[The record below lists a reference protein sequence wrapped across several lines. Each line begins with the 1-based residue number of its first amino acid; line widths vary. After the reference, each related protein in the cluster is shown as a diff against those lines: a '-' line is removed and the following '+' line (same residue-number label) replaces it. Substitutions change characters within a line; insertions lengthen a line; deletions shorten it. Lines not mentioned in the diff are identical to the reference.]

1 MKKLLVNFILDES
14 GSMTCIKDQ
23 TISGFNE
30 YVDSL
35 KPKGKAARFTFTK
48 FNSEKTNIVCDNIPV
63 KDVLLLTSQN
73 YCPSALTP
81 LYDAI
86 GGSIKAIEKALTKE
100 PLDVL
105 CVIMTDGQENCSRE
119 FTRNRIFEIIAEK
132 QKEGWTFAYLGA
144 NQDSWGEGEKVGIV
158 GSNTMDFAYD
168 STGVTRAFASTI
180 VATGRYMSNR
190 ISSYASGHSQ
200 AVASTNYFANMEELK
215 DDVEE
220 YEKKIK
226 ERNDNKIGGI

>member
-14 GSMTCIKDQ
+14 GSMTSIKDQ

-48 FNSEKTNIVCDNIPV
+48 FNSRATSVVCDNIPV
-63 KDVLLLTSQN
+63 KDVPLLTSRN
-73 YCPSALTP
+73 YVPNDLTP

-86 GGSIKAIEKALTKE
+86 GASVKAVEKALEKE
-100 PLDVL
+100 SVDVL

-119 FTRNRIFEIIAEK
+119 FTRSKIFEIIEDK

-144 NQDSWGEGEKVGIV
+144 NQDSWGEGAKVGIS
-158 GSNTMDFAYD
+158 GANTLDFAYD
-168 STGVTRAFASTI
+168 STGVTRAFASTMA
-180 VATGRYMSNR
+180 ATNRYMNHR
-190 ISSYASGHSQ
+190 AVSYASGNPQVSNT
-200 AVASTNYFANMEELK
+200 SYFANMEEL
-215 DDVEE
+215 DSDVKK

-226 ERNDNKIGGI
+226 ERDKKDKK

>member
-14 GSMTCIKDQ
+14 GSMTSIKDQ

-35 KPKGKAARFTFTK
+35 KPKGKSARFTFTK
-48 FNSEKTNIVCDNIPV
+48 FNSDRTSIVCDNIPV
-63 KDVLLLTSQN
+63 KDVPLLTSSN
-73 YCPSALTP
+73 YIPNNLTP

-86 GGSIKAIEKALTKE
+86 GASIKTIDRALTKE

-119 FTRNRIFEIIAEK
+119 FTRSKIFDIISEK

-144 NQDSWGEGEKVGIV
+144 NQDSWGEGVKVGIA
-158 GSNTMDFAYD
+158 GDNTLDFAYD
-168 STGVTRAFASTI
+168 SAGVTRGFASTMA
-180 VATGRYMSNR
+180 ATNRYMSNR
-190 ISSYASGHSQ
+190 VASYASGRSEMC
-200 AVASTNYFANMEELK
+200 SNTSYYANMEELK
-215 DDVEE
+215 GDVEE

-226 ERNDNKIGGI
+226 ERDKKNKK

>member
-14 GSMTCIKDQ
+14 GSMTSIKDQ

-35 KPKGKAARFTFTK
+35 KPKGKAAHFTFTK
-48 FNSEKTNIVCDNIPV
+48 FNSNGTRIVCDNVPA
-63 KDVLLLTSQN
+63 KDVPLLTSSN
-73 YCPSALTP
+73 YCPDALTP

-86 GGSIKAIEKALTKE
+86 GESMKAVGKVLSKE
-100 PLDVL
+100 SLDVL

-119 FTRNRIFEIIAEK
+119 FTRSKIFEMIAEK

-158 GSNTMDFAYD
+158 GSNTLDFSYD
-168 STGVTRAFASTI
+168 SAGVTRAFASTMA
-180 VATGRYMSNR
+180 ATDRYMSHR
-190 ISSYASGHSQ
+190 VASYASGRSEMC
-200 AVASTNYFANMEELK
+200 SNTSYYANMEELK
-215 DDVEE
+215 GDVEE
-220 YEKKIK
+220 NEKKIK
-226 ERNDNKIGGI
+226 ERDKKNKK

>member
-1 MKKLLVNFILDES
+1 MNKLLVNFILDES
-14 GSMTCIKDQ
+14 GSMTSIKDQ

-48 FNSEKTNIVCDNIPV
+48 FNSGATIIVCDNIPV
-63 KDVLLLTSQN
+63 KDVPLLTSSN
-73 YCPSALTP
+73 YIPNNLTP

-86 GGSIKAIEKALTKE
+86 GASVKTVEKALKKE
-100 PLDVL
+100 LVDVL

-119 FTRNRIFEIIAEK
+119 FTRSKIFEIIAEK

-144 NQDSWGEGEKVGIV
+144 NQDSWGEGSKVGIA

-168 STGVTRAFASTI
+168 SAGVTRAFASTMA
-180 VATGRYMSNR
+180 ATDRYFVNRANSGRSQMVSNT
-190 ISSYASGHSQ
+190 SY
-200 AVASTNYFANMEELK
+200 YANMEELES
-215 DDVEE
+215 DVKK

-226 ERNDNKIGGI
+226 ERDEKDKK